1 VKIIG
6 KITDSVSGEPLAFA
20 GVFVADSSGNP
31 TGTGTTT
38 AIDGSYELDGVTPDS
53 LIGVQFVG
61 YPRTIFKVRECS
73 GQRCDFK
80 MSTTGVDLNVFEK
93 VALSK
98 KTITIMIIS
107 GIALITAAYFTY
119 KQFKR

>member
-1 VKIIG
+1 MKIVG

-20 GVFVADSSGNP
+20 GVFVADSAGNP
-31 TGTGTTT
+31 TGAGATTT
-38 AIDGSYELDGVTPDS
+38 IDGSYELDGVTPDS
-53 LIGVQFVG
+53 LIGVQYVG
-61 YPRTIFKVRECS
+61 YPRTIFKVKECS

-98 KTITIMIIS
+98 KSIAIIVIS
-107 GIALITAAYFTY
+107 GIVLLGATYALY
-119 KQFKR
+119 KQFNK